1 MLRRS
6 IALFAI
12 VAAGYFMLSAFYAAA
27 QPEFVKRGVFTFGIE
42 DREPIDDVDSVSTDS
57 TQVYFFTEIMDL
69 AGSSVTH
76 RWSHGGET
84 MADVPFEVGG
94 PRWRVYSSKKLIPEW
109 TGTWKVEVLDSE
121 GVAMYEKTFVYYSP
135 E

>member
-6 IALFAI
+6 IAVFTVI
-12 VAAGYFMLSAFYAAA
+12 VAGYCFLSALATA
-27 QPEFVKRGVFTFGIE
+27 QPEYVKRGVFTYGIQ

-57 TQVYFFTEIMDL
+57 TQVYFFTEIVDMT
-69 AGSSVTH
+69 GNTVTH
-76 RWSHGGET
+76 RWLHDGET
-84 MADVPFEVGG
+84 MAEVPFHIGG

-109 TGTWKVEVLDSE
+109 TGTWKVEVLDSL
-121 GVAMYEKTFVYYSP
+121 GVSMYDKSFVYYKP